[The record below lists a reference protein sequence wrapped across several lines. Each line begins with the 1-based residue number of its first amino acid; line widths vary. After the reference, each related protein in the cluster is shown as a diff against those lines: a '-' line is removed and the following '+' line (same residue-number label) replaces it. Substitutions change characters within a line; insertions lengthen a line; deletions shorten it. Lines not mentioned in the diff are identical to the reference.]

1 MARGRRKE
9 LNLSLEEQLENIQVE
24 IDEHTE
30 TLKTLKSKKKE
41 ILKKISDKE
50 KEDVYRAFLDS
61 GKSLSDFKMLLQSLT
76 VVEGEIGTKK
86 K

>member
-9 LNLSLEEQLENIQVE
+9 LNLTPEEQLENIQVE

-30 TLKTLKSKKKE
+30 TLKTLKAKKKE

-61 GKSLSDFKMLLQSLT
+61 GKSLDDLKMLLQSPK
-76 VVEGEIGTKK
+76 GEIGTEKE
-86 K
+86 

>member
-9 LNLSLEEQLENIQVE
+9 LNLTPEEQLENIQVE
-24 IDEHTE
+24 IDEYTE
-30 TLKTLKSKKKE
+30 TLKTLKAKKKE

-61 GKSLSDFKMLLQSLT
+61 GKSLDDLKMLLQSPK
-76 VVEGEIGTKK
+76 GEIGTEKE
-86 K
+86 